1 MWPVMLPPH
10 QCRWKP
16 QYHLNFDINTLC
28 FEEDIKF
35 FSFEKTLSPFKNIF
49 GVYSLF
55 IEVLM
60 SKLKNPT
67 KCVCISPQFCRLSCC
82 PLRTECECTAAETA
96 RRECTATRTLPHC
109 ANQNCLESRYCQ
121 MSNWLDIVGWK
132 SYRCLTHLW
141 SRRCMP
147 ASEQQ
152 VGKSTEVRSALR
164 HHTPS
169 IWKNRND
176 NICLDNNEL
185 YESKIPPAILPTY
198 H

>member
-1 MWPVMLPPH
+1 
-10 QCRWKP
+10 
-16 QYHLNFDINTLC
+16 
-28 FEEDIKF
+28 
-35 FSFEKTLSPFKNIF
+35 
-49 GVYSLF
+49 
-55 IEVLM
+55 M

-82 PLRTECECTAAETA
+82 PPRTECECKAAETA

-109 ANQNCLESRYCQ
+109 ANQNCLESRECQ

-169 IWKNRND
+169 IWKTGM
-176 NICLDNNEL
+176 IIFVWTTMSCM
-185 YESKIPPAILPTY
+185 KAKFPPPFCRPIISTKFRLLMIVKQWSYSHWNTAKVS
-198 H
+198 

>member
-1 MWPVMLPPH
+1 MIQPFWRYISTSNSRCPSLLIPDQLWHNSLSYKCDQWCCHRTGASRNMS
-10 QCRWKP
+10 QP

-35 FSFEKTLSPFKNIF
+35 FSFEKTLSHFKNIF

-82 PLRTECECTAAETA
+82 PLRTECECKAAETA

-109 ANQNCLESRYCQ
+109 ANQNCLKLENSIVKLIRHCRMEISLTYRVEDACQ
-121 MSNWLDIVGWK
+121 PVSNK
-132 SYRCLTHLW
+132 
-141 SRRCMP
+141 
-147 ASEQQ
+147 
-152 VGKSTEVRSALR
+152 
-164 HHTPS
+164 
-169 IWKNRND
+169 
-176 NICLDNNEL
+176 
-185 YESKIPPAILPTY
+185 
-198 H
+198 